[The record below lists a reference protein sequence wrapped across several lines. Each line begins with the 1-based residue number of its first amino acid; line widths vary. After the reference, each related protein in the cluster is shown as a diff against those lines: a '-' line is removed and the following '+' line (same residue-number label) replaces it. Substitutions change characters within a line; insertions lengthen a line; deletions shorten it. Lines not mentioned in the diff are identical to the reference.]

1 MPQPVIVTATTA
13 DLPDLWR
20 LECAC
25 FDAARRTNRRSLRLS
40 LQSPRQRVRLL
51 RLSAG
56 EPAAAYATLFLH
68 RHTLR
73 IYSVAVAPEHQGRGL
88 GKELVKD
95 AIALAVQAGARTV
108 SLEVDALDTALVAW
122 YERQGFATVARLDDY
137 YAAGRPAVRMRRS
150 LGQPEAAR

>member
-1 MPQPVIVTATTA
+1 MPQPVIVTANAA

-25 FDAARRTNRRSLRLS
+25 FDATRRTNRRGLRRS

-51 RLSAG
+51 RLNAG

-68 RHTLR
+68 PHTLR
-73 IYSVAVAPEHQGRGL
+73 IYSIAVAPEHQGRGL
-88 GKELVKD
+88 GKALVKD
-95 AIALAVQAGARTV
+95 AIALAVRAGARTV
-108 SLEVDALDTALVAW
+108 SLEVDALDTALMAW

-137 YAAGRPAVRMRRS
+137 YAAGRPAVRMRRP
-150 LGQPEAAR
+150 LDQPPADR